1 MNASCLDACL
11 DVDHHATWPLSACF
25 VSRDFHEDNSHA
37 AEQRKSLIRVQ
48 AMCNGYIQEE
58 AREDRK

>member
-1 MNASCLDACL
+1 M
-11 DVDHHATWPLSACF
+11 PLSACF

-48 AMCNGYIQEE
+48 AMCNGCIQEE
-58 AREDRK
+58 ARGDGK